1 MKFALLL
8 AFLTVVPFSVHAQC
22 TQKISDLAAAP
33 ELFGF
38 HLGMTK
44 EQVKTLVPQIH
55 FGKTDDFGVSKTTIN
70 PGFDPK
76 MDAAKFADV
85 RSISLELVDERLTS
99 IWVGFEETY
108 KIQDITEF
116 AASVSKS
123 FRLPN
128 AWSAYKGR
136 GHQMRCADFQLI
148 ATTVARAP
156 TLRIIDVSADE
167 TIAARRQTKEEQ
179 DTAAATA
186 AENVSTESSEPV
198 VEITGDKQ
206 SKTYYPNGC
215 QPAKQISEN
224 NKVTFKTTADAEKA
238 GFKLAKNC
246 RQATT
251 N

>member
-8 AFLTVVPFSVHAQC
+8 ALLTVVPFSVHAQC

-128 AWSAYKGR
+128 AWSAYRGR

-179 DTAAATA
+179 DAAAEAAAENGENTSVVADKKTKAYYPSTCDAVKEISTDNRLIFKTA
-186 AENVSTESSEPV
+186 AE
-198 VEITGDKQ
+198 
-206 SKTYYPNGC
+206 
-215 QPAKQISEN
+215 
-224 NKVTFKTTADAEKA
+224 AEKA
-238 GFKLAKNC
+238 GFKSGKGC
-246 RQATT
+246 
-251 N
+251 

>member
-55 FGKTDDFGVSKTTIN
+55 FGKTDDFGLSKTTIN

-128 AWSAYKGR
+128 AWSAYRGR

-179 DTAAATA
+179 DAAAEAAAENGENTSVVADKKTKAYYPSTCDAEKEISTDNRLIFKTA
-186 AENVSTESSEPV
+186 AE
-198 VEITGDKQ
+198 
-206 SKTYYPNGC
+206 
-215 QPAKQISEN
+215 
-224 NKVTFKTTADAEKA
+224 AEKA
-238 GFKLAKNC
+238 GFKSGKGC
-246 RQATT
+246 
-251 N
+251 

>member
-116 AASVSKS
+116 ATSVSKS

-128 AWSAYKGR
+128 AWSAYRGR

-179 DTAAATA
+179 DAAAEAAAENGENTSVVADKKTKAYYPSTCDAAKEISTDNRLIFKTA
-186 AENVSTESSEPV
+186 AE
-198 VEITGDKQ
+198 
-206 SKTYYPNGC
+206 
-215 QPAKQISEN
+215 
-224 NKVTFKTTADAEKA
+224 AEKA
-238 GFKLAKNC
+238 GFKSGKGC
-246 RQATT
+246 
-251 N
+251 

>member
-8 AFLTVVPFSVHAQC
+8 VFLTVPFSVHAQC

-44 EQVKTLVPQIH
+44 EQVKSLVPQIH

-85 RSISLELVDERLTS
+85 RSISLELVDDRLTS

-116 AASVSKS
+116 AASISKS
-123 FRLPN
+123 FRLPS
-128 AWSAYKGR
+128 AWSAYRGR

-156 TLRIIDVSADE
+156 TLRIIDLSADE

-179 DTAAATA
+179 DAAAEAA
-186 AENVSTESSEPV
+186 AENGENTSV
-198 VEITGDKQ
+198 VADKKT
-206 SKTYYPNGC
+206 KTYYPGTC
-215 QPAKQISEN
+215 DAAKEISTDN
-224 NKVTFKTTADAEKA
+224 RLVFKTAAEAEKA
-238 GFKLAKNC
+238 GFKSGKGC
-246 RQATT
+246 
-251 N
+251 

>member
-1 MKFALLL
+1 MKLVSLI
-8 AFLTVVPFSVHAQC
+8 AFLAVFPLIVHAQC
-22 TQKISDLAAAP
+22 TQKIADLPAAP

-38 HLGMTK
+38 QLGMTK

-85 RSISLELVDERLTS
+85 RSISLDLLDERLTS

-108 KIQDITEF
+108 KIQDITAF
-116 AASVSKS
+116 ATSVSQS
-123 FRLPN
+123 LRLPN
-128 AWSAYKGR
+128 AWSAYRGR

-156 TLRIIDVSADE
+156 TLRILNLSADD

-179 DTAAATA
+179 DAAAEAARDNAENTFVVADKKTKTYYSSTCDAAKEISTDNRLVFKTA
-186 AENVSTESSEPV
+186 AE
-198 VEITGDKQ
+198 
-206 SKTYYPNGC
+206 
-215 QPAKQISEN
+215 
-224 NKVTFKTTADAEKA
+224 AEKA
-238 GFKLAKNC
+238 GFKSGKGC
-246 RQATT
+246 
-251 N
+251 

>member
-8 AFLTVVPFSVHAQC
+8 AFLVVPFSVYAQC
-22 TQKISDLAAAP
+22 TQKIADLPAAP

-38 HLGMTK
+38 QLGMTK

-85 RSISLELVDERLTS
+85 RSISLDLLDERLTS

-108 KIQDITEF
+108 KIQDITAF
-116 AASVSKS
+116 ATSVSKS
-123 FRLPN
+123 LRLPN
-128 AWSAYKGR
+128 TWSAYRGR
-136 GHQMRCADFQLI
+136 GQQMRCADFQLI

-156 TLRIIDVSADE
+156 TLRIIDLSADD

-179 DTAAATA
+179 DAAAQAGGENGENTSVVADKKTKTYFPSTCDAAKEISTDNRLVFKTA
-186 AENVSTESSEPV
+186 AE
-198 VEITGDKQ
+198 
-206 SKTYYPNGC
+206 
-215 QPAKQISEN
+215 
-224 NKVTFKTTADAEKA
+224 AEKA
-238 GFKLAKNC
+238 GFKSGKGC
-246 RQATT
+246 
-251 N
+251 